1 MSKKRFEIDTV
12 GGIGVNDDG
21 YYFFVFYTNH
31 GILTYD
37 AQFKRFKLNDIEI
50 SSSDYEFDNVY
61 KKIIRYIDFFSSC
74 AHKSRF
80 NK

>member
-1 MSKKRFEIDTV
+1 M
-12 GGIGVNDDG
+12 NDN
-21 YYFFVFYTNH
+21 FLNV
-31 GILTYD
+31 
-37 AQFKRFKLNDIEI
+37 FKRFKLNDIEI

-61 KKIIRYIDFFSSC
+61 EKIIRYIDFFSSC